1 VGWVAAPPALN
12 AELRKVHQFVT
23 FSTSTAAQHA
33 FAEVLEADTGQLASL
48 AAFYQKKRDS
58 FRALLAPSRF
68 RLLPVA
74 GAYFQLADYSAL
86 SDEPDSAFARR
97 LVAEVGVA
105 AIPISGFYEQAPA
118 DQRLIRL
125 CFAKSDA
132 TLEEAAARL
141 NSLSAPLSHGV

>member
-1 VGWVAAPPALN
+1 VAAPPALSD
-12 AELRKVHQFVT
+12 ELRKVHQFVT

-33 FAEVLEADTGQLASL
+33 FAEVLEADTGQLTAL
-48 AAFYQKKRDS
+48 AGFYQQKRDA
-58 FRALLAPSRF
+58 FRSLLVSSQF

-74 GAYFQLADYSAL
+74 GTYFQLADYSAL
-86 SDEPDSAFARR
+86 SDETDVAFARR

-105 AIPISGFYEQAPA
+105 AIPISGFYQQPPLE
-118 DQRLIRL
+118 QRLIRL

-141 NSLSAPLSHGV
+141 NSLQRPG